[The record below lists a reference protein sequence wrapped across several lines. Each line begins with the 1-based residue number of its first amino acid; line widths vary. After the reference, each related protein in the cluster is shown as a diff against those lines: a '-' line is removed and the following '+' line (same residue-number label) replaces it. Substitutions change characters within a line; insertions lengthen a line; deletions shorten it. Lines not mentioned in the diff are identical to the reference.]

1 MLRDI
6 AEAGENAIVI
16 GNLLATGNW
25 FSSRKCS
32 TFSSLSCS
40 CFKSLLR
47 FGLMFDPNYCS
58 TIAQFSMAHQQRN
71 ATLVFVGWYNAR
83 STDWRCVRSR
93 LRTKLEK
100 RKCAKHFFSVF
111 EGIYGD
117 FTSFSMLG
125 AFEGFVTIFLL
136 KKS

>member
-1 MLRDI
+1 MQKQARTLLLLGTCWRL
-6 AEAGENAIVI
+6 VI
-16 GNLLATGNW
+16 GSAHVNARLFLL
-25 FSSRKCS
+25 SRALVSKV
-32 TFSSLSCS
+32 
-40 CFKSLLR
+40 R
-47 FGLMFDPNYCS
+47 FGLMFDPNYFS

-111 EGIYGD
+111 EGIYGE
-117 FTSFSMLG
+117 FTCFSRLG